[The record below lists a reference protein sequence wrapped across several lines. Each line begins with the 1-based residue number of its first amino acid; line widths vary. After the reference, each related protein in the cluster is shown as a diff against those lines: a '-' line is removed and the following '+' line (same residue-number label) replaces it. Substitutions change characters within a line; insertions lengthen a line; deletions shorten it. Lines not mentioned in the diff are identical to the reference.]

1 VNRKQII
8 TACAGLLLA
17 GVAAA
22 GFLGWHFERKKVNDL
37 QTQIVELKKQEM
49 RSAVDRS
56 VSAQMEDIANEQ
68 REISDEKREEALRQ
82 TRVANEMRLRSEQ
95 ERMNALEAEKNA
107 VASEKKAVEAS
118 TVAEKQ
124 RQFAE
129 QQQKVAEQ
137 QQQLAEHQR
146 IQAEFSKRK
155 ADTLSYIALGRS
167 LGSISTI
174 QAQAGNEDIANQLS
188 YASYLY
194 TSRYGG
200 DIYYPAVFQS
210 LMRSSQSKVSW
221 SEHPGAVMNIE
232 HYPGMDNGLV
242 SVSNYGEILLSERR
256 GNRLKTT
263 ILYNNSKYD
272 FRDVLVDRNS
282 GNIYAVSRTGHLV
295 IILKDLKTVYTIVL
309 DKIEHPMRLHDISEN
324 NLLVIGEQAFGLIDL
339 KRMILRNTKQL
350 PFRIILGSRKEGLP
364 LIFDDKGMMH
374 LVRGIENYDSQ
385 KVPVE
390 GTVTAYCE
398 SKNTGIEAY
407 GMSDGTIWI
416 TDKKGNKQKLIGHLS
431 RISKMKLN
439 GRRLFSAS
447 YDGSVNLWV
456 ADNEKVEPMTLVE
469 TGNWIMHFTFDA
481 SKNSFWLGDAKG
493 NLTAVNISVPLMV
506 ETIRKKLKRNL
517 TQEEWNYFIGQDVPY
532 EKFIGSQGKEASR

>member
-1 VNRKQII
+1 
-8 TACAGLLLA
+8 
-17 GVAAA
+17 
-22 GFLGWHFERKKVNDL
+22 
-37 QTQIVELKKQEM
+37 M
-49 RSAVDRS
+49 DRS

-95 ERMNALEAEKNA
+95 ERLNALEAKQNA
-107 VASEKKAVEAS
+107 IASEKKAVEAS

-124 RQFAE
+124 RQLAE

-188 YASYLY
+188 YVSYLY
-194 TSRYGG
+194 TSRYRG

-221 SEHPGAVMNIE
+221 SEHLGAVMNIE

-295 IILKDLKTVYTIVL
+295 IILKDLKTVHTIVL

-364 LIFDDKGMMH
+364 LIFDNKGMMH
-374 LVRGIENYDSQ
+374 LVRGIENYDSK

-398 SKNTGIEAY
+398 SKNTSIEAY

-532 EKFIGSQGKEASR
+532 EKFIGSQGKEANR

>member
-1 VNRKQII
+1 
-8 TACAGLLLA
+8 
-17 GVAAA
+17 
-22 GFLGWHFERKKVNDL
+22 
-37 QTQIVELKKQEM
+37 M

-95 ERMNALEAEKNA
+95 ERLNALEAKQNA
-107 VASEKKAVEAS
+107 IASEKKAVEAS

-194 TSRYGG
+194 TSRYRG

-221 SEHPGAVMNIE
+221 SEHLGAVMNIE

-295 IILKDLKTVYTIVL
+295 IILKDLKTVHTIVL

-364 LIFDDKGMMH
+364 LIFDNKGMMH
-374 LVRGIENYDSQ
+374 LVRGIESACGRNRDSLLRVEEHRYRSLRHERRHHLDHRQ
-385 KVPVE
+385 K
-390 GTVTAYCE
+390 
-398 SKNTGIEAY
+398 
-407 GMSDGTIWI
+407 
-416 TDKKGNKQKLIGHLS
+416 
-431 RISKMKLN
+431 
-439 GRRLFSAS
+439 
-447 YDGSVNLWV
+447 
-456 ADNEKVEPMTLVE
+456 
-469 TGNWIMHFTFDA
+469 
-481 SKNSFWLGDAKG
+481 
-493 NLTAVNISVPLMV
+493 
-506 ETIRKKLKRNL
+506 
-517 TQEEWNYFIGQDVPY
+517 
-532 EKFIGSQGKEASR
+532 GK